1 MVKIEKIPSRRTI
14 ERSVTIIPGI
24 PAVTETHVVTVVP
37 AQPPKVNITF
47 TVEEAALLR
56 NVIGHL
62 CTAAT
67 NPAERI
73 VNSIYKKFAS
83 VFRIV
88 ATPNPFES
96 DKPIRG
102 SLSLMENIEKIAK
115 TLSE

>member
-62 CTAAT
+62 
-67 NPAERI
+67 PAERI

>member
-62 CTAAT
+62 
-67 NPAERI
+67 PAERI

-88 ATPNPFES
+88 ATPNPFKS

-102 SLSLMENIEKIAK
+102 SLSLMKNIEKIAK